1 MSAIS
6 VHKLVD
12 DNTEALN
19 LKWEIKYEEDD
30 RSIDSKTVN
39 SSTNGLIGH
48 LNLIHPNWIQILV
61 EQRQHTLKIF
71 LLILKTTHSKK

>member
-19 LKWEIKYEEDD
+19 LKWEIKYEDDD
-30 RSIDSKTVN
+30 RSIDSKIVN

-48 LNLIHPNWIQILV
+48 LNLIPVSYTHLTLPTILRV
-61 EQRQHTLKIF
+61 
-71 LLILKTTHSKK
+71 